1 MIYISDLYQILYL
14 LIEIFKVYVINR
26 YVSYSVVFF
35 IIIKSNH
42 MVSILFELFG
52 QGYVISLLYSVY
64 KEGDQVESY
73 VFVNRC
79 RKGRIVTLLI
89 TYVARS
95 LTLYS

>member
-1 MIYISDLYQILYL
+1 MIYISVLYQILYL

-52 QGYVISLLYSVY
+52 QGYVVSLLYGVY
-64 KEGDQVESY
+64 KEGDHVESY
-73 VFVNRC
+73 IFVNRC
-79 RKGRIVTLLI
+79 RKGRIVILLI
-89 TYVARS
+89 TYVVGG